1 MFILALIP
9 LVTEF
14 WAGVRDT
21 FDFDDIFECPS
32 LACSLRSL
40 HGGSSQFFPQPHPN
54 ALMRAT
60 FPQAFRELGVTTRTK
75 TSLTRDSD
83 IDASLRLVD
92 GVRNSPTV
100 RTPTVPT
107 PNPASNEDADVA
119 TRRYLYEQGKLT
131 DDIYTTRLHRAWAKS
146 IREDILGDN

>member
-1 MFILALIP
+1 MFILSCILALIP

-21 FDFDDIFECPS
+21 FDFDDISECSS
-32 LACSLRSL
+32 LTCSLRSL
-40 HGGSSQFFPQPHPN
+40 HSGSSQFFPQPHPN
-54 ALMRAT
+54 ALMHTT
-60 FPQAFRELGVTTRTK
+60 FPQAFREMGVTTRAK
-75 TSLTRDSD
+75 KSLTRDID
-83 IDASLRLVD
+83 IDASLRLID

-119 TRRYLYEQGKLT
+119 IRRYLQE
-131 DDIYTTRLHRAWAKS
+131 
-146 IREDILGDN
+146 